1 MPRNAGEQPRMNLP
15 RHGPAG
21 PRAARS
27 TGRQAASDC
36 IDGAGSLCDTPHPVA
51 KRYFIHTFGCQMN
64 ESDSQRMGEALTRAG
79 WGPTETADSA
89 DLVLINTCAIREK
102 AEDKLYS
109 ALGRYRLLK
118 SRRGTRIGVAGCVA
132 QQEKDRLLQRA
143 PYVDFVLGPDQLA
156 RVPDLAERGGVET
169 GWVDSEEYVF
179 PQADPEGS
187 RGRATAFVTAMKG
200 CDNVCSFC
208 VVPYTRG
215 REVSRPYAG
224 IVAEVA
230 SLVAVGVR
238 EVTLIG
244 QNVNSYAGGCS
255 FADLIRRVDEVPG
268 LARIRFTTSHPMDLS
283 PELVRCFFE
292 VRRLMP
298 HFHLPVQHGADTV
311 LQRMRR
317 KYTIAQYEDRIA
329 QLPAHVS
336 LTSDIIC
343 GFPGETDDEHAQNL
357 AFLRRTPYA
366 SLFSFIYSPRPHT
379 SALLQVGQSPDW
391 HEVPR
396 DLALQ
401 RLEDVQAL
409 QRARTLSRHAALA
422 GAEVEVLVENASGPK
437 RFGRT
442 RENIAVH
449 FEGDASVGDVV
460 RVRVERT
467 GLMALD
473 GTQASVTDR
482 AAIAAARP
490 RLRLDVVSA

>member
-1 MPRNAGEQPRMNLP
+1 MSPRG
-15 RHGPAG
+15 
-21 PRAARS
+21 
-27 TGRQAASDC
+27 DC
-36 IDGAGSLCDTPHPVA
+36 IDGARSLCDTPHPVA

-64 ESDSQRMGEALTRAG
+64 ESDSQRMGEALARAG
-79 WGPTETADSA
+79 WGPTETADLA

-132 QQEKDRLLQRA
+132 QQEKDQLLQRA

-156 RVPDLAERGGVET
+156 RVPELAEQGGVET
-169 GWVDSEEYVF
+169 GWVASEEYVF
-179 PQADPEGS
+179 PQADPSNS
-187 RGRATAFVTAMKG
+187 RGRATAFVTAIKG

-215 REVSRPYAG
+215 REVSRPYAE
-224 IVAEVA
+224 IVGEAA
-230 SLVAVGVR
+230 ALVQVGVR

-255 FADLIRRVDEVPG
+255 FAELIRRVDEVPG
-268 LARIRFTTSHPMDLS
+268 LQRIRFTTSHPMDLS
-283 PELVRCFFE
+283 PELVRCFIE

-317 KYTIAQYEDRIA
+317 KYTIAQYEERIA
-329 QLPAHVS
+329 QLPASVS

-357 AFLRRTPYA
+357 AFLQRTPYD

-379 SALLQVGQSPDW
+379 GAVLKLNAGVEW
-391 HEVPR
+391 REVPR
-396 DLALQ
+396 ELALQ
-401 RLEDVQAL
+401 RLEQVQAL
-409 QRARTLSRHAALA
+409 QRARSLQRHAALV
-422 GAEVEVLVENASGPK
+422 GAEVEVLVENAQGPK

-442 RENIAVH
+442 RENVAAH
-449 FEGDASVGDVV
+449 FAGDAQVGDLV

-473 GTQASVTDR
+473 GTQAGISDR
-482 AAIAAARP
+482 APATEARP
-490 RLRLDVVSA
+490 RRRLAVVSA